1 MTSRYVWLA
10 FCAIGALALGGC
22 AKSSNQAAA
31 APVSSLQYQNYTCSQ
46 IKAELTSL
54 NGRLIQG
61 MRRQDDAASSDAA
74 VTAVGAVLFWPALF
88 FIDGDDEGTYQ
99 LAQMKGEFNAL
110 EKAAV
115 QRNCDVAAEI
125 QESRR
130 AQDSYQQRRNQNY
143 Q

>member
-1 MTSRYVWLA
+1 MGPKKIYFVL
-10 FCAIGALALGGC
+10 CAASALLVGGC
-22 AKSSNQAAA
+22 AKSSNQVAAA
-31 APVSSLQYQNYTCSQ
+31 SVSPIQYQNYTCNQ
-46 IKAELTSL
+46 IKAELTAL

-61 MRRQDDAASSDAA
+61 MRRQDDNADGDAA

-99 LAQMKGEFNAL
+99 LSQMKGEFNAL
-110 EKAAV
+110 EQAAI
-115 QRNCDVAAEI
+115 QRNCDVQYEI

-130 AQDSYQQRRNQNY
+130 AQESYQQQRRQNY